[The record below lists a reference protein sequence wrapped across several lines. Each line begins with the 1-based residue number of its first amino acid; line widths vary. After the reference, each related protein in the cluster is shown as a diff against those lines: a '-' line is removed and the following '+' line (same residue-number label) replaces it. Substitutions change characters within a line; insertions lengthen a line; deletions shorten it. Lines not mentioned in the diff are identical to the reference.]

1 MPLSKELKQ
10 KTTEAQEKAAAKQ
23 FLERKNVA
31 KELTR
36 EEKVAAYK
44 STLVERLV
52 NIQKMLAQKRL
63 LELHV
68 GNIQDRWRRNQKSK
82 KMRPAIPLKEFRR
95 QTNEA
100 QEKADAAALKVKQ
113 LLEKRPLQSA
123 DAVLQTFLADQ
134 AKRKEEAAVARKMRQ
149 ALRKQLQ
156 QAKIS

>member
-1 MPLSKELKQ
+1 
-10 KTTEAQEKAAAKQ
+10 
-23 FLERKNVA
+23 
-31 KELTR
+31 
-36 EEKVAAYK
+36 
-44 STLVERLV
+44 
-52 NIQKMLAQKRL
+52 MLPQKRL